1 MKVEGVEG
9 ESIAD
14 TVVLLLVAHVGAA
27 ERCLPETQII
37 VPLNKWPLKETHTGI
52 SQL

>member
-37 VPLNKWPLKETHTGI
+37 VPLSKCNPLKGETYRN
-52 SQL
+52 